1 MGNKEFFKSLLDDIK
16 ESKQEPLHLNSKVL
30 LIDAMNTFLRCF
42 TMIQHLNYQGHHIGG
57 LTGFLKSIGFAIN
70 HIKPTRVILCFEG
83 AGSTTNKKYLYPEY
97 KSNRK
102 LIKVT
107 HWETFN
113 NKEEESESIEN
124 QVVRL
129 IDYLQQLPV
138 NLIAIDKIEADD
150 VIGYLATNLPN
161 EVVIMSADKDF
172 LQLVSP
178 KVLVYSPIKKK
189 FYTPALVSEEYK
201 ISSANFLNYKILTG
215 DDSDNLPGVKG
226 IGEKKLLKLF
236 PEFIKDEKYSFDYMM
251 KTAEQKINEHALYGN
266 IINFKHQL
274 DINRQLMDL
283 SNPVLSEEAVVE
295 LDELITTLPF
305 KYNRTNFLRM
315 YNEDF
320 LGNSIP
326 NVEFW
331 LSNTFS
337 YLTLYK

>member
-1 MGNKEFFKSLLDDIK
+1 
-16 ESKQEPLHLNSKVL
+16 
-30 LIDAMNTFLRCF
+30 
-42 TMIQHLNYQGHHIGG
+42 MIQHLNYQGHHIGG

-97 KSNRK
+97 KANRK

-107 HWETFN
+107 HWETFD
-113 NKEEESESIEN
+113 NKEDESESIQN

-138 NLIAIDKIEADD
+138 NLVAIDKVEADD
-150 VIGYLATNLPN
+150 VIGYLSTHLPN

-178 KVLVYSPIKKK
+178 KVSVYSPIKKK

-201 ISSANFLNYKILTG
+201 VSPANFLNYKILTG

-236 PEFIKDEKYSFDYMM
+236 PEFVNEQKYSFDYMM
-251 KTAEQKINEHALYGN
+251 EQAEQNIDKHALYGN
-266 IINFKHQL
+266 ILNFRRQL

-283 SNPVLSEEAVVE
+283 SNPVLGEEAVAE
-295 LDELITTLPF
+295 LEELISGSPYKF
-305 KYNRTNFLRM
+305 DRTNFLRM

-320 LGNSIP
+320 LGNSIS

-337 YLTLYK
+337 YLTSYK